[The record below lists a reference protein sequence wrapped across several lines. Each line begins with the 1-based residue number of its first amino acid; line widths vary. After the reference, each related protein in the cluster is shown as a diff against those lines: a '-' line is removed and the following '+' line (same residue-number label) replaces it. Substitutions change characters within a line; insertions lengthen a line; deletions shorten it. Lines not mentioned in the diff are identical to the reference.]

1 MRKGQQQRRPF
12 ALSPNNRE
20 MLENIKASLQVK
32 TSGMKEGQ
40 SPGSQSL
47 DGDSLSQNTAMH
59 KSTSGTQ
66 VRRENYTKNALDEI
80 RKTLHPFKTGDSVV
94 NTSMDSQDSLPDVNK
109 TFLHQLESLG
119 YNEVGL
125 YTPVISRQPTQLKT
139 MNAGELNLKH

>member
-20 MLENIKASLQVK
+20 MLENIKATLQVK
-32 TSGMKEGQ
+32 TNNMKEGQ
-40 SPGSQSL
+40 SPGGQSM
-47 DGDSLSQNTAMH
+47 DGDSIPQNTTLH

-80 RKTLHPFKTGDSVV
+80 RKTLHPFKTGDGVA
-94 NTSMDSQDSLPDVNK
+94 NTSMESQDSLPDVNK

-119 YNEVGL
+119 FNEVGL
-125 YTPVISRQPTQLKT
+125 
-139 MNAGELNLKH
+139 